1 MNRTFLNVFKAF
13 FQVNSAGA
21 EELYT
26 CIGKTADLA
35 DQSTLVDVCCGTGTI
50 GICLADKVKK
60 VKCSAVYE

>member
-1 MNRTFLNVFKAF
+1 M
-13 FQVNSAGA
+13 NSAGA

-26 CIGKTADLA
+26 CIGKTANLA

-60 VKCSAVYE
+60 VKLTSVYKN

>member
-1 MNRTFLNVFKAF
+1 M
-13 FQVNSAGA
+13 NSAGA

-60 VKCSAVYE
+60 VKLTSVYEN